1 MTSPLWM
8 FFPEELL
15 PFLLVAAGFLMI
27 LGQRKLAGS
36 LFLLAIV
43 LAFLPVLL
51 APLMDTLPL
60 WILLLGLAVFGV
72 AAASA
77 ALGWILRL
85 LFGKQVAPLVLAHLI
100 AGMIEKLAAG
110 VWWATRSITLL
121 IWRGL
126 TAMIGR

>member
-1 MTSPLWM
+1 M

-43 LAFLPVLL
+43 LAVLPMLL
-51 APLMDTLPL
+51 APLMDAMPL
-60 WILLLGLAVFGV
+60 WILLLGMAVVGV
-72 AAASA
+72 AAATA

-85 LFGKQVAPLVLAHLI
+85 LFGKQVAPLVLAQLI

-110 VWWATRSITLL
+110 VWWATRSLTLV

-126 TAMIGR
+126 AALIGR